1 MVNNQKV
8 KRLVATFIFLA
19 MLVGVFFWGFS
30 SQSIDEN
37 LLLIHIQANSHSPS
51 DSIVQSNVKREVL
64 TFLSSF
70 AGKSNAKE
78 VSAILAKNISN
89 ICGIANEIVAQ
100 NNLDYKS
107 SVSVNAKFFTAEP
120 PLFKE
125 GNYHFLSIILGRGDG
140 EDEKILLHCS
150 ATQFQSRIF

>member
-107 SVSVNAKFFTAEP
+107 SASVQVQFFPSVP
-120 PLFKE
+120 PHLKE

-140 EDEKILLHCS
+140 GTKEILLHCS
-150 ATQFQSRIF
+150 ERDFQSRIF